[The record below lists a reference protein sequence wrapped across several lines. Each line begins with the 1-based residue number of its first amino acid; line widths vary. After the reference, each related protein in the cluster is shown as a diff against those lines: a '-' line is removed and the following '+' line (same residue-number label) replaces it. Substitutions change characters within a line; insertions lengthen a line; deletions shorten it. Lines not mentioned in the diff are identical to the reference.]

1 LPIITLVKIGSA
13 ATVEKSRPT
22 SASSGAAGS

>member
-1 LPIITLVKIGSA
+1 LVKIGSA

-22 SASSGAAGS
+22 SASSGAAGL